1 MLLLPRTSSIN
12 QLCESFPWSSL
23 RLSAAFKVR
32 MASGCHLGSKLPSSD
47 SPNEALSFSFLF
59 FFNARCVP
67 ELEQPSHPSQQENAK
82 SENNKQLALINH
94 LSECLLMKHFSI
106 YTWAEWHKQFPS
118 HRGYHAHTRREIN
131 AVKSDR
137 LQSSIYSYQIRHN

>member
-12 QLCESFPWSSL
+12 QLCKSFPWSSL

-32 MASGCHLGSKLPSSD
+32 MASGRHLGSKAPSSD
-47 SPNEALSFSFLF
+47 SPTEASSFCFVF
-59 FFNARCVP
+59 YFYARRMP
-67 ELEQPSHPSQQENAK
+67 KLQRPSHPSQQENAK

-106 YTWAEWHKQFPS
+106 YTWAEWHKQFPLAP
-118 HRGYHAHTRREIN
+118 RLPCTHATQN
-131 AVKSDR
+131 
-137 LQSSIYSYQIRHN
+137 